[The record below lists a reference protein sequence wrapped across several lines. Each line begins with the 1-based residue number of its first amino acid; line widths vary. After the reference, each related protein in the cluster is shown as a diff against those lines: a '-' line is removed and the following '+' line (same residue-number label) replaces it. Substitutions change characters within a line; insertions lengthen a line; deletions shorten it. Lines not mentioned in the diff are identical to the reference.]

1 MITSKFKPLFVLMV
15 LLVVGGIVQ
24 SAAAAGPRKAWSE
37 SDGVYYLKTGDGQ
50 EDTYAVDSTLTFKAV
65 ADGKTIP
72 SYRDCGVVF
81 KPAKEGNILRIT
93 VNSIDLS
100 GTNYL
105 LLYDGAVSGI
115 GSSDYSRTGKQSKYL
130 PDGWVKWY
138 DSSSVGET
146 YTSTAADGSLSFG
159 FHSASGNSQKGFTIT
174 ITSIPA
180 KDMVYKGMEL
190 IGNPDGV
197 NRGAKKQIL
206 LGVNVMT
213 EGSNNPMS
221 LNDLKIDCSK
231 LAGNA
236 NVSDLRLYR
245 SSNFVDV
252 NILARATAT
261 GDALEAKSVTLKQG
275 NNYFY
280 VVADVDPDASGII
293 PGPKVA
299 TLQVGGETKTLTN
312 PVGDDVAVNNVI
324 LMTADATTFKIGDDA
339 LWYDDGG
346 KDGKIGSNFTGTI
359 TFVPAT
365 AGQSI
370 KIDFNKFAIFN
381 TSSVGYNDVFKFY
394 NGRTPDE
401 SQLITTLLKDGKTV
415 KSTAPDGSMTVTL
428 KSTTGV
434 PADGWEAVVSQFL
447 PGDMTFKSINA
458 TAASTETVAAGD
470 TLQQLLLIDV
480 VTTNTSKALH
490 ASQFDFTA
498 NVQNIDKVKLYYL
511 GESVDTPLAS
521 SSLFGQAAV
530 TAASVTV
537 TGDKA
542 LAEGHNY
549 FAALVDVKET
559 ALNGATVSLKL
570 DKATIGG
577 TAHAPAALTATRTV
591 ANTCYARQGAHAH
604 KIYDT
609 WTFLSAKNP
618 YSDNKYETEDADY
631 IVTFTPGVPGA
642 VAQLNFSAFD
652 VYYASSSYGTR
663 AVFEVYNG
671 DSLSE
676 ANLLWKLENNSQSTT
691 GPGKV
696 LRSTAANGAI
706 TVKFNPKTTSSYY
719 AGKGWTAIVTPF
731 VNHDMTIDSVKVNQS
746 STDVVAAGST
756 DAKII
761 DFDVVTEG
769 TLTLKTVK
777 ALNLDL
783 KDSYSSVAR
792 VNVKYNNRP
801 DYSTA
806 VDFGAVV
813 NPTQNQVA
821 VTGNRILNDGDN
833 YFWVTYDLK
842 SDAQANAVLDAKLV
856 SIVDATGTTVVA
868 NGDPDGNRILKYIV
882 NMETGS
888 KVVTVNNPIMFYD
901 DGGADGKTANG
912 FDGTVTFV
920 PGKEGC
926 AVQLDTKSFSC
937 GQGKF
942 YLYNGSKVDDNN
954 LVDTYNYN
962 SGPGTYIS
970 KAADGALTVRY
981 TGPTST
987 YSSYDGFAIEMSLH
1001 KLASFT
1007 VDTVKAEAD
1016 THDTVVR
1023 GSRNAVLQKIT
1034 VVVNGDRGAVKLNN
1048 FKFNTTGTSSLA
1060 DIKAAKL
1067 YYTAKAGSFVDNR
1080 LVATAAVVNNE
1091 NVLTADSAV
1100 TISEGGS
1107 YYFWLTYDIDDNA
1120 KSGNKVAA
1128 SLQGVNVDG
1137 AYVAATTAI
1146 GLRTI
1151 KTGLKGN
1158 YIIGSSSKANYATFA
1173 AATSALVGGIEGPV
1187 TFIVEPGTYAENVEI
1202 NAVQGVS
1209 AEHPL
1214 SFVGQSGNAA
1224 DVVIKGAGY
1233 SKPDYGEFKKGMF
1246 FVDSTSYVTI
1256 KHMSLIPDD
1265 QAYPAVL
1272 HIYNQS
1278 RHVTVDSVVVKATP
1292 VTASSGYNGISLILT
1307 QAVNEDGKNNDFFT
1321 VKNSTFSG
1329 GYVALYLGG
1338 TSYIALTREQG
1349 LVVKNNTINEA
1360 GSKGIYVTDEDNAL
1374 IDGNVIYQ
1382 STTEKTG
1389 YHGIDL
1395 SRNRGNMIVSNN
1407 KITNTHSAYSYG
1419 IELRQTSY
1427 GASPDSPIL
1436 VYNNSISI
1444 TNSPSSSTAGIEIDG
1459 DNKNIAVYYNT
1470 VRVAG
1475 SQGYTFY
1482 AARARSNESFTGI
1495 LLQNNLLQNLTG
1507 STGNMSLYNDYAGK
1521 AKFFNNAFNAG
1532 NIIAGTDSAAFA
1544 AMTGNAT
1551 NVVDSAQ
1558 FVSETDLHLKAAGHL
1573 KAAAPVALVTT
1584 DLDGTLRDALKPTI
1598 GAYEYRSIVAE
1609 QPQVAQ
1615 GYPVVVVVEP
1625 TAADVKTKWNVSGK
1639 LYAKALKVESG
1650 SSVAQK
1656 AAGRVTVDDII
1667 TEGAA
1672 VDYTAG
1678 TELTTHFNSLAS
1690 ASSYKAYF
1698 VLVSALD
1705 NSKSDLVEC
1714 AFTTQAK
1721 YDTLKVDLTSIYD
1734 MVSAGDS
1741 TTIEPVVTGG
1751 KKPYTYE
1758 WRDQMNQVVGTD
1770 STVTVAPD
1778 YTYGYKLT
1786 VTSADNQKVV
1796 AKTAVYVMGQAVA
1809 ATFDDNYLAP
1819 DSYFDGDNADD
1830 VYYSGSYAF
1839 HVAHHGTNWY
1849 DGYAMSN
1856 KTSTAYSGLGDM
1868 WNSAVGHG
1876 ADNSAA
1882 YAVYYPAYGS
1892 DSYIEVTNDLEGDV
1906 IKGTWI
1912 ALSAYTKKAVT
1923 DGLYGA
1929 KKFATGDWLK
1939 ITAKGTDA
1947 EGATTSADL
1956 YLIDFRSQDETQHS
1970 ILDNWYWWDLSSL
1983 GKVVKVTFSFTG
1995 SDTGVYGLNTPSFAC
2010 FDNFNDQSHLH
2021 TGITDVNGGT
2031 GAKVTVANG
2040 AITVDGA
2047 QHVAVYTAAG
2057 AQVSAGKAVTS
2068 VVPGIYL
2075 VVADGHTTKVVVR

>member
-1 MITSKFKPLFVLMV
+1 MITSKFKSLIVAIM

-24 SAAAAGPRKAWSE
+24 TAAAAGPRKAWSE
-37 SDGVYYLKTGDGQ
+37 SDGVYYLKTTDGQ

-65 ADGKTIP
+65 AEGNTIP

-100 GTNYL
+100 GSNYL

-115 GSSDYSRTGKQSKYL
+115 GASDYSRTGKQSKYL

-138 DSSSVGET
+138 DSTSAGET

-159 FHSASGNSQKGFTIT
+159 FHSASSNGQKGFSIT
-174 ITSIPA
+174 VTSIPA

-197 NRGAKKQIL
+197 NRGAKNQIL

-213 EGSNNPMS
+213 EGSKNPEKLNN
-221 LNDLKIDCSK
+221 LKIDCAA

-236 NVSDLRLYR
+236 NVANLRLYK
-245 SSNFVDV
+245 SANFIDV
-252 NILARATAT
+252 NIVAKAAVT
-261 GDALEAKSVTLKQG
+261 GDALEAKDVTLKQG

-280 VVADVDPDASGII
+280 VVADVDPDASGTV

-299 TLQVGGETKTLTN
+299 TLQVGGESKSVTN
-312 PVGDDVAVNNVI
+312 PVGDDVTVNNVI
-324 LMTADATTFKIGDDA
+324 LMTADATTFKIGDDV

-365 AGQSI
+365 AGQCV
-370 KIDFNKFAIFN
+370 KVDFNKFAIFN
-381 TSSVGYNDVFKFY
+381 TSSVGYNDEFKFY
-394 NGRTPDE
+394 NGRTADE
-401 SQLITTLLKDGKTV
+401 SQLITTLLKEGKTV
-415 KSTAPDGSMTVTL
+415 KSTAADGSMTVTL

-447 PGDMTFKSINA
+447 PGDMTFKSIDA
-458 TAASTETVAAGD
+458 TASSTETVAAGD

-490 ASQFDFTA
+490 ASQFNFTA
-498 NVQNIDKVKLYYL
+498 DTKNIDQVKLYYL
-511 GESVDTPLAS
+511 GESAATPLGS
-521 SSLFGQAAV
+521 DNYFGKAAV
-530 TAASVTV
+530 SGSTVAV
-537 TGDKA
+537 TGDRA
-542 LAEGHNY
+542 LTEGHNY

-570 DKATIGG
+570 DDATIGG
-577 TAHAPAALTATRTV
+577 TVHTPAALTATRTV
-591 ANTCYARQGAHAH
+591 ANTCYASQGAHAH

-609 WTFLSAKNP
+609 WTFFNAKNP

-642 VAQLNFSAFD
+642 VAQLDFSAFD

-663 AVFEVYNG
+663 AVFEVYSG

-691 GPGKV
+691 GPGKI
-696 LRSTAANGAI
+696 LRSNAANGAI

-719 AGKGWTAIVTPF
+719 AGKGWTATVTPF

-777 ALNLDL
+777 TLNLDL
-783 KDSYSSVAR
+783 KDSYPNVAR
-792 VNVKYNNRP
+792 VNVKYNNSP
-801 DYSTA
+801 DYTTA
-806 VDFGAVV
+806 VDFGSLA

-842 SDAQANAVLDAKLV
+842 SDAEANAVLDAKLV
-856 SIVDATGTTVVA
+856 SIVDATETTVVS
-868 NGDPDGNRILKYIV
+868 NGDPDGSRILKYIV

-901 DGGADGKTANG
+901 DGGADGNTSKG

-920 PGKEGC
+920 PGKEGS
-926 AVQLDTKSFSC
+926 AVQLETKSFSC

-954 LVDTYNYN
+954 LVGTYNYT
-962 SGPGTYIS
+962 SGPDTYIS

-981 TGPTST
+981 TGPTSS
-987 YSSYDGFAIEMSLH
+987 YSTYDGFAIEMSLH

-1007 VDTVKAEAD
+1007 VDTVKAEPG
-1016 THDTVVR
+1016 THDSVVR
-1023 GSRNAVLQKIT
+1023 GSRNAVLQKIA
-1034 VVVNGDRGAVKLNN
+1034 VVVSGDRGAVKLNN
-1048 FKFNTTGTSSLA
+1048 FKFVATGTSNLA

-1067 YYTAKAGSFVDNR
+1067 YYTAKAANFVDNC
-1080 LVATAAVVNNE
+1080 LVAKISAVNSE
-1091 NVLTADSAV
+1091 NVLAADSAV
-1100 TISEGGS
+1100 SITGNGT
-1107 YYFWLTYDIDDNA
+1107 YYFWITYDIADDA
-1120 KSGNKVAA
+1120 TAGNRVAA
-1128 SLQGVNVDG
+1128 SLQGVDVDG
-1137 AYVAATTAI
+1137 AYVAATTIAAQ
-1146 GLRTI
+1146 RTVN
-1151 KTGLKGN
+1151 TGLKGT
-1158 YIIGSSSKANYATFA
+1158 YIIGSSNKANYATFA
-1173 AATSALVGGIEGPV
+1173 DATSALADGIEGPV
-1187 TFIVEPGTYAENVEI
+1187 TFVVEPGTYAENVEI

-1214 SFVGQSGNAA
+1214 SFVGQSGNAS

-1233 SKPDYGEFKKGMF
+1233 STPDYGEFKKGMF

-1256 KHMSLIPDD
+1256 KHMSFIPDD
-1265 QAYPAVL
+1265 QTYPAVL

-1278 RHVTVDSVVVKATP
+1278 RHVTVDSIVVKATP
-1292 VTASSGYNGISLILT
+1292 VTASNGYNGISLILS
-1307 QAVNEDGKNNDFFT
+1307 QAVNEDGKNNDFLT
-1321 VKNSTFSG
+1321 VTNSTFSG

-1338 TSYIALTREQG
+1338 TSYVALTREQG
-1349 LVVKNNTINEA
+1349 LVVKNNIIDEA
-1360 GSKGIYVTDEDNAL
+1360 GSKGIYVTDEDNTL
-1374 IDGNVIYQ
+1374 IDGNAIYQ
-1382 STTEKTG
+1382 STTSKSG

-1395 SRNRGNMIVSNN
+1395 FRNRGNVIVSNN
-1407 KITNTHSAYSYG
+1407 KITNAHSAYSYG
-1419 IELRQTSY
+1419 IELRQTCY
-1427 GASPDSPIL
+1427 GASTAEPIL

-1459 DNKNIAVYYNT
+1459 DNKNIALYYNT

-1482 AARARSNESFTGI
+1482 AARARSNESFDGI
-1495 LLQNNLLQNLTG
+1495 LLQNNLMQNLTG
-1507 STGNMSLYNDYAGK
+1507 SASNMSFNGNYAGK
-1521 AKFFNNAFNAG
+1521 TTFLNNAFNAG
-1532 NIIAGTDSAAFA
+1532 NIVAGTDSAAFA
-1544 AMTGNAT
+1544 TMAGNAT

-1558 FVSETDLHLKAAGHL
+1558 FVSETDLHLKAIGSL

-1584 DLDGTLRDALKPTI
+1584 DLDGTMRDAVTPTI
-1598 GAYEYRSIVAE
+1598 GAYEYRDIVVE
-1609 QPQVAQ
+1609 HPQLAQ
-1615 GYPVVVVVEP
+1615 GYPVVAAVDQ
-1625 TAADVKTKWNVSGK
+1625 TSADVKTKWNVSGK
-1639 LYAKALKVESG
+1639 LYAKAVKAG
-1650 SSVAQK
+1650 SISPIAKK
-1656 AAGRVTVDDII
+1656 AAAKVTVDDVM
-1667 TEGAA
+1667 TSGTA

-1678 TELTTHFNSLAS
+1678 TELTTHFSSLAP

-1705 NSKSDLVEC
+1705 SSKSALAEC
-1714 AFTTQAK
+1714 EFATQVK

-1758 WRDQMNQVVGTD
+1758 WRDQMNQVIGTD
-1770 STVTVAPD
+1770 SAVTVAPA

-1786 VTSADNQKVV
+1786 VTSADNKKVV

-1819 DSYFDGDNADD
+1819 DSYFDGDNDDD

-1856 KTSTAYSGLGDM
+1856 KTSTAFSGLDDM
-1868 WNSAVGHG
+1868 WNSAVGQG
-1876 ADNSAA
+1876 VDNSGN

-1892 DSYIEVTNDLEGDV
+1892 DSYIEVTNDLDGDV
-1906 IKGTWI
+1906 IKGTWV

-1923 DGLYGA
+1923 DGVYGA
-1929 KKFATGDWLK
+1929 KKFAAGDWLK
-1939 ITAKGTDA
+1939 VTAKGVDA
-1947 EGATTSADL
+1947 QGATTSTDL
-1956 YLIDFRSQDETQHS
+1956 YLIDFRSQDETQHTM
-1970 ILDNWYWWDLSSL
+1970 LDNWYWWDLSSL
-1983 GKVVKVTFSFTG
+1983 GKVVKVSFSFTG

-2010 FDNFNDQSHLH
+2010 FDNFNDQSHLSTSIANVSH
-2021 TGITDVNGGT
+2021 STA
-2031 GAKVTVANG
+2031 AKVTVANG
-2040 AITVDGA
+2040 AITVEGA

-2075 VVADGHTTKVVVR
+2075 VVADGHATKVVVR